1 MQKRKAMIS
10 QPMNGRG
17 DKEILETREK
27 AVKAMEDRGFEVVDT
42 FFTAEWTRPEEME
55 KQGIVNIPLKFLAK
69 SLEEMSKCHAVY
81 FCAGW
86 KGSRGCRIEQE
97 AAIAYGVDRFYEGS
111 SHCERV

>member
-1 MQKRKAMIS
+1 MQKHKAMIS

-17 DKEILETREK
+17 DKEVLETRAK
-27 AVKAMEDRGFEVVDT
+27 AVKAMEDMGFEVVDT

-86 KGSRGCRIEQE
+86 IGARGCRIEHE
-97 AAIAYGVDRFYEGS
+97 AAIAYGVDRFYEVPPK
-111 SHCERV
+111 CARV